1 MHAITLPQAIFAG
14 RSAIGPLSI
23 VRKAACATLHHEAA
37 FLRFPPPYDEVRMSP
52 LPKKKDP
59 SITFLNK
66 FGYNVIRLPRTG
78 IEPLDVIGRD
88 QAMQWLGPLSKVWS
102 SASPEPLP
110 GPPHPA
116 AAVNGQRTDA
126 LEVSFGLSILANTLA
141 AFGAS
146 APSLNTAYK
155 NAHAVQFTYTNVTS
169 TSVSPFDAGNYL
181 ASGTLRTDNPVVK
194 NYFGGDKPKA
204 FLILEVL
211 KADSITVTATDS
223 HGAEVAVEV
232 PHIEGIVDA
241 KIALKPSN
249 SSNSTLT
256 FTGPVPVTFGFA
268 VQQIAR
274 QGDTWALRGAVASGE
289 LAFGATSFGM
299 EPDAPEEPNQMI
311 FDTGEFD
318 CRVDL

>member
-1 MHAITLPQAIFAG
+1 
-14 RSAIGPLSI
+14 
-23 VRKAACATLHHEAA
+23 
-37 FLRFPPPYDEVRMSP
+37 MSP

-88 QAMQWLGPLSKVWS
+88 QSMQWLGPLSKVWTS
-102 SASPEPLP
+102 TSPEPLP

-126 LEVSFGLSILANTLA
+126 LELSLGLGILANTLA

-146 APSLNTAYK
+146 APSLNLAFK
-155 NAHAVQFTYTNVTS
+155 NAHAVQFTYANVTS

-181 ASGTLRTDNPVVK
+181 AAGTLRADNPVVK
-194 NYFGGDKPKA
+194 NYFESEKTKA
-204 FLILEVL
+204 YLIVEVL

-223 HGAEVAVEV
+223 NGTEIGVDL
-232 PHIEGIVDA
+232 PHIEGVVDA
-241 KIALKPSN
+241 KIGVKPSG

-274 QGDTWALRGAVASGE
+274 QGDSWVLRGAAPSGDI
-289 LAFGATSFGM
+289 AFGMTGFGT
-299 EPDAPEEPNQMI
+299 DAESSEEENPMV
-311 FDTGEFD
+311 FDTGDFD
-318 CRVDL
+318 CRVDV

>member
-1 MHAITLPQAIFAG
+1 MLI
-14 RSAIGPLSI
+14 LST
-23 VRKAACATLHHEAA
+23 VLGFCTQPFPGVFPSYYEATM
-37 FLRFPPPYDEVRMSP
+37 LRV
-52 LPKKKDP
+52 PKKKDP

-78 IEPLDVIGRD
+78 IEPLDVIGCD
-88 QAMQWLGPLSKVWS
+88 QAMQWLGPLSKVWTS
-102 SASPEPLP
+102 TGPEPLP

-126 LEVSFGLSILANTLA
+126 LELSFGLSILANTLA

-155 NAHAVQFTYTNVTS
+155 SAHAVQFTYTNVTS

-181 ASGTLRTDNPVVK
+181 ASGTLLTDNPVVK
-194 NYFGGDKPKA
+194 NYFGGDKARA

-223 HGAEVAVEV
+223 HGAEVGIEI

-241 KIALKPSN
+241 KIGVKPSN
-249 SSNSTLT
+249 TSNSTLT

-274 QGDTWALRGAVASGE
+274 QGDSWMLRGAAASAD
-289 LAFGATSFGM
+289 LAFGISGFGM
-299 EPDAPEEPNQMI
+299 ESQPSEEPNPMV
-311 FDTGEFD
+311 FDTDDFD

>member
-1 MHAITLPQAIFAG
+1 
-14 RSAIGPLSI
+14 
-23 VRKAACATLHHEAA
+23 
-37 FLRFPPPYDEVRMSP
+37 MSP

-66 FGYNVIRLPRTG
+66 FGYNVIKLPRTG

-88 QAMQWLGPLSKVWS
+88 HGMQWLGPLSKVWT
-102 SASPEPLP
+102 ATGPEPLP

-126 LEVSFGLSILANTLA
+126 LELSFGLSVLANTLA

-146 APSLNTAYK
+146 APSLHTAYK
-155 NAHAVQFTYTNVTS
+155 SAHAVQFTYSNVTS

-181 ASGTLRTDNPVVK
+181 AAGTLRSDNPVVQ
-194 NYFGGDKPKA
+194 NYFGNEKA
-204 FLILEVL
+204 NAYLIVEVL

-223 HGAEVAVEV
+223 HGTEVGIDL
-232 PHIEGIVDA
+232 PHIEAVLDA
-241 KIALKPSN
+241 KIGVKPS
-249 SSNSTLT
+249 SASNSTIT
-256 FTGPVPVTFGFA
+256 FTGPIPVTFGFA

-274 QGDTWALRGAVASGE
+274 EGDRWTLRGAAPSADI
-289 LAFGATSFGM
+289 AFGAV
-299 EPDAPEEPNQMI
+299 PEGDETKDESNPMV
-311 FDTGEFD
+311 FDTGEFE

>member
-1 MHAITLPQAIFAG
+1 
-14 RSAIGPLSI
+14 
-23 VRKAACATLHHEAA
+23 
-37 FLRFPPPYDEVRMSP
+37 MSP

-66 FGYNVIRLPRTG
+66 FGYNVVKLPRTG

-88 QAMQWLGPLSKVWS
+88 NGTQWLGPLNKVWTS
-102 SASPEPLP
+102 TGFEPLP

-126 LEVSFGLSILANTLA
+126 LDLSFGLSILANTLA

-146 APSLNTAYK
+146 APSLNLAYK
-155 NAHAVQFTYTNVTS
+155 SAHSVQFTYTNVTS

-181 ASGTLRTDNPVVK
+181 AAGTLRSDNPVVQ
-194 NYFGGDKPKA
+194 NYFGSEKAKA
-204 FLILEVL
+204 FLIVEVL

-223 HGAEVAVEV
+223 HGTEVGVDLPQIQGV
-232 PHIEGIVDA
+232 VDA
-241 KIALKPSN
+241 KIGVKPSN
-249 SSNSTLT
+249 ASNSTIT

-274 QGDTWALRGAVASGE
+274 EGDRWTLRGAAPSADI
-289 LAFGATSFGM
+289 AFGVFNAGDETQDDSN
-299 EPDAPEEPNQMI
+299 PLV
-311 FDTGEFD
+311 FDTGEFE
-318 CRVDL
+318 CRLDL

>member
-1 MHAITLPQAIFAG
+1 
-14 RSAIGPLSI
+14 
-23 VRKAACATLHHEAA
+23 
-37 FLRFPPPYDEVRMSP
+37 MSP

-88 QAMQWLGPLSKVWS
+88 QGAQWLGPLKAVWS
-102 SASPEPLP
+102 STTPEPQP

-126 LEVSFGLSILANTLA
+126 LELSLGLSVLANTLA

-146 APSLNTAYK
+146 APSLNTAYR

-181 ASGTLRTDNPVVK
+181 AAGTLRTDNPVVK
-194 NYFGGDKPKA
+194 NYFGSDKAKA
-204 FLILEVL
+204 YLIVEVL

-223 HGAEVAVEV
+223 HGTEVGIDL
-232 PHIEGIVDA
+232 PHIEGVLDA
-241 KIALKPSN
+241 KIGVKPSG
-249 SSNSTLT
+249 SSNATVT
-256 FTGPVPVTFGFA
+256 FTGPIPVTFGFA

-274 QGDTWALRGAVASGE
+274 QADAWILHGAAASADI
-289 LAFGATSFGM
+289 AFGLSEFGGGP
-299 EPDAPEEPNQMI
+299 EAPEEPNPLV
-311 FDTGEFD
+311 FDTGGFD
-318 CRVDL
+318 CRIDI

>member
-1 MHAITLPQAIFAG
+1 
-14 RSAIGPLSI
+14 
-23 VRKAACATLHHEAA
+23 
-37 FLRFPPPYDEVRMSP
+37 MSP

-88 QAMQWLGPLSKVWS
+88 NGMQWLGPLSKVW
-102 SASPEPLP
+102 ASTGPEPQP

-126 LEVSFGLSILANTLA
+126 LELSFGLSILANTLA

-146 APSLNTAYK
+146 APSLHTAYK
-155 NAHAVQFTYTNVTS
+155 SARAVQFTYSNVTS

-181 ASGTLRTDNPVVK
+181 AAGTLRSDNPVVQ
-194 NYFGGDKPKA
+194 NYFNNEKTKA
-204 FLILEVL
+204 YLIVEVL

-223 HGAEVAVEV
+223 HGTEV
-232 PHIEGIVDA
+232 GIDLPQIQGVVDA
-241 KIALKPSN
+241 KIGMKPSN
-249 SSNSTLT
+249 ASNSTIT
-256 FTGPVPVTFGFA
+256 FTGPVPVTFGFV

-274 QGDTWALRGAVASGE
+274 EADRWTLRGAAASPDI
-289 LAFGATSFGM
+289 AFAGPTFGM
-299 EPDAPEEPNQMI
+299 PSQQAEADNPMV

-318 CRVDL
+318 CRLEI